1 MGCTLCTMVGDP
13 AAGVPSAALPERQ
26 TDLERVEA
34 QARVQSGVTS
44 VTEGVVE
51 LMLRGRRHGIFNDDT
66 EDGTTVLDAG
76 DVTVDVPSTL
86 SMEDNLLIVESLRAN
101 ELFSCLEPPHL
112 EVLAKRMTVL
122 RVHGGDIVYTQGDMG
137 DTLYIIKSGHFDVTT
152 NDDRMR
158 ALVVGNSFGELGL
171 LYKCIRTETVGL
183 SDEGGNYGD
192 LFCLKVVC
200 TDIGALDD
208 IELHD
213 GEYFG
218 ERALM
223 KDEPR
228 AATVYA
234 KTGVHVMALDREV
247 FTSDDDDDEMIVMMI
262 GRHNLMMRSVQSIPL
277 LKDLSELQKQQLID
291 QTPLIPYTAN
301 QTILTEGAFGND
313 FYIVVSGQVNVTQ
326 AIDDRVVHL
335 NTLSS
340 GDYFGEQRTKVL
352 GIGSFGLVYIA
363 KHVPTGRFVAVKEM
377 YKARLETSKQMGHV
391 LAEKD
396 LLSSFHHPF
405 ILKYLVA
412 LQEERKVYIV
422 TESLL
427 GGELFQRIVNPA
439 GVPTPLPM
447 DSARFYAGCVVKA
460 LKYLHT
466 RNVAYRD
473 LKPEN
478 ILLDSHGYAKIVD
491 FGFAKKLTQKTYTLC
506 GTPEYLAPEIV
517 MGIGHGFMVDN
528 WALGIL
534 IYEMV
539 VGDSPFADIKDD
551 HMTICRSI
559 LRGKVEFR
567 KDADP
572 EWRRLVEGLLTREPT
587 KRMSCLAGA
596 VESHP
601 WFNGFAWDDL
611 LAQKMPA
618 PWTPN
623 VVAGDDVRWFSPV
636 DTDELAELKEWDF
649 VSPEKDW
656 SEF

>member
-13 AAGVPSAALPERQ
+13 AAGVPSATLPERQ

-192 LFCLKVVC
+192 LFCLKGRTFREIVAKVSAGSLNISKDALRKVVC

-247 FTSDDDDDEMIVMMI
+247 FTS
-262 GRHNLMMRSVQSIPL
+262 
-277 LKDLSELQKQQLID
+277 
-291 QTPLIPYTAN
+291 
-301 QTILTEGAFGND
+301 
-313 FYIVVSGQVNVTQ
+313 
-326 AIDDRVVHL
+326 
-335 NTLSS
+335 
-340 GDYFGEQRTKVL
+340 VL
-352 GIGSFGLVYIA
+352 G
-363 KHVPTGRFVAVKEM
+363 P
-377 YKARLETSKQMGHV
+377 
-391 LAEKD
+391 
-396 LLSSFHHPF
+396 
-405 ILKYLVA
+405 
-412 LQEERKVYIV
+412 LQELI
-422 TESLL
+422 
-427 GGELFQRIVNPA
+427 
-439 GVPTPLPM
+439 
-447 DSARFYAGCVVKA
+447 
-460 LKYLHT
+460 KY
-466 RNVAYRD
+466 D
-473 LKPEN
+473 CP
-478 ILLDSHGYAKIVD
+478 I
-491 FGFAKKLTQKTYTLC
+491 
-506 GTPEYLAPEIV
+506 
-517 MGIGHGFMVDN
+517 
-528 WALGIL
+528 
-534 IYEMV
+534 
-539 VGDSPFADIKDD
+539 
-551 HMTICRSI
+551 
-559 LRGKVEFR
+559 
-567 KDADP
+567 
-572 EWRRLVEGLLTREPT
+572 
-587 KRMSCLAGA
+587 
-596 VESHP
+596 
-601 WFNGFAWDDL
+601 
-611 LAQKMPA
+611 
-618 PWTPN
+618 WTTTTM
-623 VVAGDDVRWFSPV
+623 R
-636 DTDELAELKEWDF
+636 
-649 VSPEKDW
+649 
-656 SEF
+656 

>member
-101 ELFSCLEPPHL
+101 ELFSCLEPPQL

-152 NDDRMR
+152 NDERMR

-192 LFCLKVVC
+192 LFCLKGRTFREIVAKVSAGSLNISKDALRKVPLYDSMNLLQSLTESQFDTVAGAVRALQFREGRREKALTMRLMDLVGDVIVRKGEPGNVLYMIQAGTVVC

-247 FTSDDDDDEMIVMMI
+247 FTS
-262 GRHNLMMRSVQSIPL
+262 
-277 LKDLSELQKQQLID
+277 
-291 QTPLIPYTAN
+291 
-301 QTILTEGAFGND
+301 
-313 FYIVVSGQVNVTQ
+313 
-326 AIDDRVVHL
+326 
-335 NTLSS
+335 
-340 GDYFGEQRTKVL
+340 VL
-352 GIGSFGLVYIA
+352 G
-363 KHVPTGRFVAVKEM
+363 P
-377 YKARLETSKQMGHV
+377 
-391 LAEKD
+391 
-396 LLSSFHHPF
+396 
-405 ILKYLVA
+405 
-412 LQEERKVYIV
+412 LQELI
-422 TESLL
+422 
-427 GGELFQRIVNPA
+427 
-439 GVPTPLPM
+439 
-447 DSARFYAGCVVKA
+447 
-460 LKYLHT
+460 KYDCPIWT
-466 RNVAYRD
+466 R
-473 LKPEN
+473 
-478 ILLDSHGYAKIVD
+478 
-491 FGFAKKLTQKTYTLC
+491 T
-506 GTPEYLAPEIV
+506 
-517 MGIGHGFMVDN
+517 
-528 WALGIL
+528 
-534 IYEMV
+534 
-539 VGDSPFADIKDD
+539 
-551 HMTICRSI
+551 
-559 LRGKVEFR
+559 
-567 KDADP
+567 
-572 EWRRLVEGLLTREPT
+572 TRM
-587 KRMSCLAGA
+587 R
-596 VESHP
+596 
-601 WFNGFAWDDL
+601 
-611 LAQKMPA
+611 
-618 PWTPN
+618 
-623 VVAGDDVRWFSPV
+623 
-636 DTDELAELKEWDF
+636 
-649 VSPEKDW
+649 
-656 SEF
+656 